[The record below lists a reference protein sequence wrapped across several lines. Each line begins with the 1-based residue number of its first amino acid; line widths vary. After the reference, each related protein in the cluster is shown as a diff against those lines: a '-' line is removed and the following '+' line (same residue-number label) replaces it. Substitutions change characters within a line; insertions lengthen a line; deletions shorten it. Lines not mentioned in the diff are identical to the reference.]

1 MIVIK
6 RLHRFVLKSFLPLF
20 VMTFFICLFIVLMQ
34 FLWQHIDDLVGKGLD
49 LATLG
54 ELFFYAAL
62 SLVPM
67 ALPLAILLASLMTF
81 GNFGE
86 KFELTAMKASGI
98 SLLNVMSPLI
108 FFLGFVAVGAFFFQ
122 NHTLPYSQTKMW
134 TLLFSARQKTPELD
148 IPEGAFYDQID
159 GYNLF
164 VEKKDRNTGM
174 LHDVMI
180 YDVSR
185 GFDNTSIIV
194 ADSGKMSVTE
204 DKTHLFL
211 QLFNGE
217 AFENLR
223 SQGYSVMENVPY
235 RRESF
240 TTKDILIAFDANFTR
255 MDESAMRNQYVG
267 KNISE
272 LLQTIDSVEV
282 RVDSIGSIYANEL
295 RITQNMGVEPTR
307 REYNGST
314 IVEVKNPDVRIA
326 VPLNIDSVFNAQGH
340 GRMLSYL
347 QQALIKAT
355 RNKQD
360 CEFKAMAMKDDMK
373 TIRRHAIEMHKK
385 FTLSLACL
393 IFFFIGAPLGAIIRK
408 GGLGAPLVI
417 SVILFIIYYIIDN
430 TGYKMARDGRVQVWL
445 GMWISSIVLFP
456 LGVFFTYQAMNDSSV
471 FNIDTY
477 RNFFRRISGRKL
489 KRVIIPK
496 DVIIEPLKP
505 DVCLA
510 QINEIITDIDCVTR
524 GTSLPLSYSD
534 FWTKGIDRTI
544 LKRIAANTERTIDY
558 LTNTTDKNILNRL
571 WQIPVLRNLLLYQPS
586 RQKWVLWGVTIF
598 FPIGITGYLIGRQ
611 QQRQLMDELFT
622 TQMKFNEIADILGLT
637 SDDNSGDDS
646 IHN

>member
-510 QINEIITDIDCVTR
+510 QINEIITDIDGVTR

-598 FPIGITGYLIGRQ
+598 FPIGITGYLIGRR

>member
-598 FPIGITGYLIGRQ
+598 FPIGITGYLIGRR

-622 TQMKFNEIADILGLT
+622 TQMKFNEIADILGLI

>member
-505 DVCLA
+505 DICLA
-510 QINEIITDIDCVTR
+510 QINEIITDIDGVTR

-598 FPIGITGYLIGRQ
+598 FPIGITGYLIGRR